1 MFLGNHV
8 REQQQFLS
16 KSERKSVEVTVELW
30 FDDAIYPFI
39 CEGTKRF
46 PKAKMK
52 MSPPISG
59 SLNTSKSR
67 LFSLQKTKD
76 PRFPNQLQATFPRW
90 CLDDVD
96 LNRWIVGFGG
106 HVKVIQPPE
115 LILKIQT
122 MGEQI
127 YSIYQA

>member
-1 MFLGNHV
+1 
-8 REQQQFLS
+8 
-16 KSERKSVEVTVELW
+16 
-30 FDDAIYPFI
+30 
-39 CEGTKRF
+39 
-46 PKAKMK
+46 MK

>member
-1 MFLGNHV
+1 
-8 REQQQFLS
+8 
-16 KSERKSVEVTVELW
+16 
-30 FDDAIYPFI
+30 
-39 CEGTKRF
+39 
-46 PKAKMK
+46 
-52 MSPPISG
+52 
-59 SLNTSKSR
+59 
-67 LFSLQKTKD
+67 
-76 PRFPNQLQATFPRW
+76 
-90 CLDDVD
+90 LDDVD